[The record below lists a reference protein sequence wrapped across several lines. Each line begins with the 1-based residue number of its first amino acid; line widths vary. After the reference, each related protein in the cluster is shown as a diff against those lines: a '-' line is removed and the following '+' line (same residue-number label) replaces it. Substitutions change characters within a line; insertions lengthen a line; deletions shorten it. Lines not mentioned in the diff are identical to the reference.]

1 MVKTIKI
8 SLTTKEVDLLLK
20 WYHEGWTDYDID
32 GPLFKKLKAI
42 KEKYG
47 AHKKGHSS
55 KAS

>member
-32 GPLFKKLKAI
+32 GPP
-42 KEKYG
+42 
-47 AHKKGHSS
+47 S
-55 KAS
+55 KN